1 MQFSTYRNDE
11 TYAQV
16 DMSSKVRNR
25 QSGGGAISDSAVDQL
40 IDEAIEAEAAKASS
54 VTPAVVWHAWTA
66 HKTVAQI
73 FVDRK

>member
-25 QSGGGAISDSAVDQL
+25 QSGGAISDSAAVDQL

-54 VTPAVVWHAWTA
+54 VVVAVAPAVV
-66 HKTVAQI
+66 
-73 FVDRK
+73 

>member
-25 QSGGGAISDSAVDQL
+25 QSGGAISDSAAVDQL

-54 VTPAVVWHAWTA
+54 VVAAVAPAVV
-66 HKTVAQI
+66 
-73 FVDRK
+73 

>member
-25 QSGGGAISDSAVDQL
+25 QSGGAISDSAAVDQL
-40 IDEAIEAEAAKASS
+40 IDETIEAEAAKASS
-54 VTPAVVWHAWTA
+54 VVAAVAPAVV
-66 HKTVAQI
+66 
-73 FVDRK
+73 

>member
-25 QSGGGAISDSAVDQL
+25 QSGGTDSAAVDQL
-40 IDEAIEAEAAKASS
+40 IDEAIEAEAIEASS
-54 VTPAVVWHAWTA
+54 VVAVAPAVV
-66 HKTVAQI
+66 
-73 FVDRK
+73 

>member
-25 QSGGGAISDSAVDQL
+25 QSGGAISDSAAVDQL
-40 IDEAIEAEAAKASS
+40 IDEAIEAEEKAS
-54 VTPAVVWHAWTA
+54 VVVAVAPAVV
-66 HKTVAQI
+66 
-73 FVDRK
+73 